1 MKSDSLPNNF
11 PANPADWEKLIADAP
26 GQDRPPTP
34 EESAAWADA
43 FISHGLPELRAE
55 LAERR
60 AKRRGR
66 GPNRTPTKERVTLRL
81 SPDVVRFF
89 KDGGAGWQTRID
101 EALSRLIREAA

>member
-11 PANPADWEKLIADAP
+11 PANPEAWEKLIAVAP
-26 GQDRPPTP
+26 GEDRPPTP
-34 EESAAWADA
+34 AESAAWADA
-43 FISHGLPELRAE
+43 FVSHGLPELRAN
-55 LAERR
+55 L

-81 SPDVVRFF
+81 SPEVVQFF